1 LSTAI
6 GNRQLPIDERWD
18 PQIFW
23 FLFRFVSSRVPR
35 AAGSHAVQVLYQ
47 NAWIGDKRAARTG
60 AQAREN
66 RSDNFF
72 MFVTEETHGDNPQ
85 FAQRA

>member
-1 LSTAI
+1 
-6 GNRQLPIDERWD
+6 
-18 PQIFW
+18 
-23 FLFRFVSSRVPR
+23 
-35 AAGSHAVQVLYQ
+35 VQVLYQ
-47 NAWIGDKRAARTG
+47 NAWIGDKRAAPTG